1 MRDLLR
7 VVGAVEVIETG
18 NIVSE
23 SKKREENACDGS
35 VIKLSGRRVIGWRRR
50 TLLGR
55 VETSF
60 SRNESESAASENK
73 SSGIVMP
80 RDASDK
86 FPTDCWKG
94 SRVVANE
101 ATIFLLIR
109 N

>member
-1 MRDLLR
+1 M
-7 VVGAVEVIETG
+7 
-18 NIVSE
+18 
-23 SKKREENACDGS
+23 
-35 VIKLSGRRVIGWRRR
+35 IGWRRR

-86 FPTDCWKG
+86 FPTVGREVESLPMKRRF
-94 SRVVANE
+94 SY
-101 ATIFLLIR
+101 
-109 N
+109 